1 MPAILFESLRHTML
15 CCTIIVLRLVASY
28 KAVYTLYLET
38 IACHTLLVL
47 AHEVGAFFLGIVRS

>member
-1 MPAILFESLRHTML
+1 ML